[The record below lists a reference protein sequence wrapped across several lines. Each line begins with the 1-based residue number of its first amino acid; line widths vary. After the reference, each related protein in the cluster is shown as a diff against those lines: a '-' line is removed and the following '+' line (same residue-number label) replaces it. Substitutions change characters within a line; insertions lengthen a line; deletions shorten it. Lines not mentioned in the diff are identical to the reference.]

1 MISVIIE
8 TMNRIFY
15 NTLLFVSSLFIG
27 GAIII
32 LSIRAEN
39 VDTKTMIQKSE
50 KVWSK
55 ISLTSPSANTYKV
68 EEEIVDVKTTKV
80 SQNTPMLVDFWRLSS
95 FLYLAPVGSQE
106 GVLTQSGTT
115 GVIIGDVSGIISLY
129 DLFLSYTIYEKNNTF
144 RLEQITNGSFYLG
157 KEKDGKV
164 AIYAIDGVVRLTLIN
179 EGKDMTNLIL
189 FPGSYIRFD
198 PKRNRSLNNADLFRT
213 ILSLKDTD
221 NEVFEFVNPRVN
233 IGDEQD
239 TFFNYRLPNISIV
252 LFRALS
258 ARFKDKVDAKNNIRQ
273 KYRLYGYDETTDD
286 SKWLLNPSK
295 KNHNMLV
302 ELSYLLSKALDT
314 NVSSN
319 AIIGKIGTLYKQA
332 SDLDIRDST
341 AKSLVE
347 QFLLDGR
354 FAQYGGSVNPK
365 YQESYENIARIIWIE
380 RIDAKWQL
388 FQNLADIYS
397 RNLFNQKKTDTWLY
411 INTYSPTAAE
421 LAKTLEKNEI
431 PQKDYFDI
439 AIYAYNI
446 VRKMEE
452 KSQLLWLTTMED
464 NSTYTYLLTFFR
476 ASNRYIDSIDD
487 AEKKQQTIMSFS
499 RQFYDYMLTLIV
511 NSLYRSFVVAEDGA
525 LYLNPNYR
533 EGVKVILSEEMADN
547 ILTLDATIQAI
558 APSIQSVWSG
568 SGQADT
574 DTYTRMVHN
583 ILRLNAFKQMINPDT
598 YKDYIK
604 TPYKL
609 STSENDIQLP
619 MIDPETNL
627 LIRIDPKTVEK
638 IQNTKTLATDPRIQE
653 LKKIWPDAD
662 ASSLSIEEDNIRIT
676 KAPYKIGRSGE
687 GISEV
692 TMSALYKDKALSDMI
707 VYYDNYIL
715 RIVTEQPLSL
725 QSYKAFLTQ
734 LDSYLKFVDDEVIS
748 QNREVG
754 EMRIFPTKKRM
765 NIGDSMYDVPVDA
778 N

>member
-1 MISVIIE
+1 
-8 TMNRIFY
+8 
-15 NTLLFVSSLFIG
+15 
-27 GAIII
+27 
-32 LSIRAEN
+32 
-39 VDTKTMIQKSE
+39 
-50 KVWSK
+50 
-55 ISLTSPSANTYKV
+55 
-68 EEEIVDVKTTKV
+68 
-80 SQNTPMLVDFWRLSS
+80 
-95 FLYLAPVGSQE
+95 
-106 GVLTQSGTT
+106 
-115 GVIIGDVSGIISLY
+115 
-129 DLFLSYTIYEKNNTF
+129 
-144 RLEQITNGSFYLG
+144 
-157 KEKDGKV
+157 
-164 AIYAIDGVVRLTLIN
+164 
-179 EGKDMTNLIL
+179 
-189 FPGSYIRFD
+189 
-198 PKRNRSLNNADLFRT
+198 
-213 ILSLKDTD
+213 
-221 NEVFEFVNPRVN
+221 
-233 IGDEQD
+233 
-239 TFFNYRLPNISIV
+239 
-252 LFRALS
+252 
-258 ARFKDKVDAKNNIRQ
+258 
-273 KYRLYGYDETTDD
+273 
-286 SKWLLNPSK
+286 
-295 KNHNMLV
+295 
-302 ELSYLLSKALDT
+302 
-314 NVSSN
+314 
-319 AIIGKIGTLYKQA
+319 
-332 SDLDIRDST
+332 
-341 AKSLVE
+341 
-347 QFLLDGR
+347 
-354 FAQYGGSVNPK
+354 
-365 YQESYENIARIIWIE
+365 
-380 RIDAKWQL
+380 
-388 FQNLADIYS
+388 
-397 RNLFNQKKTDTWLY
+397 
-411 INTYSPTAAE
+411 
-421 LAKTLEKNEI
+421 
-431 PQKDYFDI
+431 
-439 AIYAYNI
+439 
-446 VRKMEE
+446 
-452 KSQLLWLTTMED
+452 MED